1 MGFFDKLYNGATD
14 VITGPVEFIADG
26 FQATETLFTEGPT
39 EALGVVIN
47 SFQEEILGQTMGG
60 LFGPEGIGGAVFG
73 AIPEPVRNVSRNVID
88 PVFGAWDYLDKE
100 IVDRGLG
107 TVFTVVNATA
117 ANGIENLFDLETYA
131 KAWEINDARTF
142 GQSFAAFQYGIDPF
156 DEDEYLSLIH
166 I

>member
-1 MGFFDKLYNGATD
+1 MGFFDKIYNGATD
-14 VITGPVEFIADG
+14 VVIGPVEFIADG

-73 AIPEPVRNVSRNVID
+73 AIPEPVRNVSKYVID
-88 PVFGAWDYLDKE
+88 PVFGAWDYMDVE

-107 TVFTVVNATA
+107 TAFTVVNAMA
-117 ANGIENLFDLETYA
+117 ANGVESLFDLETYS
-131 KAWEINDARTF
+131 KAWEINDR
-142 GQSFAAFQYGIDPF
+142 
-156 DEDEYLSLIH
+156 
-166 I
+166 